1 MFTFGSIIAFLGNNV
16 KWIAIGIAAVM
27 FTMLLY
33 KLYDTIKENGENRII
48 IQTLEQANKNQVKI
62 ITLLEKQ
69 SLLTDAVLAERD
81 EKIKELEQESIE
93 RTQNLGPGAS
103 DQAAPSIKEYFKR
116 LQTENRN

>member
-1 MFTFGSIIAFLGNNV
+1 MFSFATIFAFLGSNI
-16 KWIAIGIAAVM
+16 KWIAIGIAAVIVA
-27 FTMLLY
+27 MLFY

-81 EKIKELEQESIE
+81 DKIRELEQESLT
-93 RTQNLGPGAS
+93 RTQNLGPGAD
-103 DQAAPSIKEYFKR
+103 DQAAPSLKEYFKR
-116 LQTENRN
+116 IK